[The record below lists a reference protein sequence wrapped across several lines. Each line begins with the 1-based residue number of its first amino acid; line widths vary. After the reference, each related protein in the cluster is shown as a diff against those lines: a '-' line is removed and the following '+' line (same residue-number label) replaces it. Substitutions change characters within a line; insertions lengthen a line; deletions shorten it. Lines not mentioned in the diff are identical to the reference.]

1 MISFIKEM
9 DKKII
14 ELSEQFEGLT
24 IKKQMKI
31 LARKTAYSK
40 LYYKEIMEEFEK
52 TLLQAVLEKN
62 DYNLSKASMDIKLHR
77 NTISKKMKK
86 MNIKEKRSIS
96 KKK

>member
-1 MISFIKEM
+1 M

-14 ELSEQFEGLT
+14 ELAEQFEGLT

-40 LYYKEIMEEFEK
+40 LYFKEIMEEFEK

-62 DYNLSKASMDIKLHR
+62 DYNISKVSMNIKLHR
-77 NTISKKMKK
+77 NTVAKKMQR
-86 MNIKEKRSIS
+86 MNIKDRRSIS